1 MIAPNDA
8 QQCYHDDDI
17 GLASLVDHNPEDIA
31 NTDVVNTLHTVTLK
45 PYDKQGHSD
54 WILRILPVL

>member
-17 GLASLVDHNPEDIA
+17 GLASLVDHNPEDIT
-31 NTDVVNTLHTVTLK
+31 NTDVVKTLDMVSK
-45 PYDKQGHSD
+45 
-54 WILRILPVL
+54 